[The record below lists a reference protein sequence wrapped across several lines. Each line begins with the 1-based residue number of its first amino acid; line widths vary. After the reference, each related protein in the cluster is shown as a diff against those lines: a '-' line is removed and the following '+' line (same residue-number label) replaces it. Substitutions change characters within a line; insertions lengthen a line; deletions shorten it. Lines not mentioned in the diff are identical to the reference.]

1 MGLNSHDDSMVVT
14 SRASYEARICEAFA
28 VATVPPYRQVSL
40 PEWVPIVSHCHLNVD
55 RWVESNPGH
64 STVRGWVLY
73 MSCLHESGIMG
84 TMLTAHSV
92 VREPAGT
99 LYDITPLGDESVRA
113 SLRFVP
119 HIGTE
124 EEFWQWE
131 KSNRCICCPIEWEQE
146 MPDGVEWNS
155 NFEDASRAESDELY
169 DGLMFD

>member
-1 MGLNSHDDSMVVT
+1 
-14 SRASYEARICEAFA
+14 
-28 VATVPPYRQVSL
+28 
-40 PEWVPIVSHCHLNVD
+40 
-55 RWVESNPGH
+55 
-64 STVRGWVLY
+64 

-131 KSNRCICCPIEWEQE
+131 KSNRCICCPIAWEQE

-169 DGLMFD
+169 DGLMFE